1 MLQNLFR
8 QIEGE
13 QGTFLVPASS
23 QLLQLK
29 TILMPKWHIWGWH
42 ILLGVPG
49 GSDGQ
54 ESTCN
59 AEDLAGHSPWG
70 LKELDTTE
78 QLTLFYSS
86 SRVMDSLCP
95 VLG

>member
-8 QIEGE
+8 QIGGE

-23 QLLQLK
+23 QLRQLK

-42 ILLGVPG
+42 ILLGFPG

-59 AEDLAGHSPWG
+59 VEDLAGYSPWG

-78 QLTLFYSS
+78 QLKLFYSS
-86 SRVMDSLCP
+86 SMVMVSLCP

>member
-8 QIEGE
+8 QIGGE

-42 ILLGVPG
+42 ILLGFPG

-59 AEDLAGHSPWG
+59 VEDLAGYSPWG
-70 LKELDTTE
+70 LKELGMTE
-78 QLTLFYSS
+78 
-86 SRVMDSLCP
+86 
-95 VLG
+95 